1 MNYTVSDFYL
11 TFAAGLKIIAGR
23 GGMTRFI
30 SRAGILDYE
39 MDIVLKDKYMHSNFQ
54 ENQLVISTFLYA
66 KDNPFLIA
74 DAVKHLIAKGTSGLV
89 IKNVF
94 GLPIHDAVLRYADS
108 KNFPIF
114 LVESQDIYIEEMI
127 YAVNRH
133 SELLQDIRFA
143 QRKLEQILSD
153 NLTEKEI
160 PACAKQIN
168 PAFRQQFF
176 TLYVKMDDLL
186 SNTAFD
192 TFSQRFADSPLNEPG
207 NSLVFFRQGF
217 FYMHSEE
224 GISRRCTDDFIAQV
238 LNILLQADTY
248 VSCGLSQ
255 CHLTL
260 EEFRISLQE
269 SLYASSAEKN
279 ADSAFTRYTQLGTY
293 QFLFPFAESRE
304 MQLYASNILEP
315 IKDYDIE
322 NNAKLVET
330 LQQFIQTGCLLDET
344 ACRLSQH
351 KNTVRYRLDKI
362 HDLTGLD
369 YKTFAH
375 LEQLSMAIK
384 IDQCSRQMYE

>member
-11 TFAAGLKIIAGR
+11 TFASGLKIIAGR
-23 GGMTRFI
+23 GGMTRSI

-39 MDIVLKDKYMHSNFQ
+39 MDLVLKDKYMHSNFQ

-94 GLPIHDAVLRYADS
+94 GLPIHDTVLRYADS

-114 LVESQDIYIEEMI
+114 LVESQDVYIEDLI

-133 SELLQDIRFA
+133 RELLADIRFA
-143 QRKLEQILSD
+143 QKKLEQILFGD
-153 NLTEKEI
+153 LTEKEI

-168 PAFRQQFF
+168 PSYRQQFF
-176 TLYVKMDDLL
+176 TLYIKMDDLL
-186 SNTAFD
+186 SNAAFD
-192 TFSQRFADSPLNEPG
+192 TFSKRFVDSPLNEPG
-207 NSLVFFRQGF
+207 NSLIFFRQGF
-217 FYMHSEE
+217 FYIHSEDR
-224 GISRRCTDDFIAQV
+224 ISQRCTDDFIAQI
-238 LNILLQADTY
+238 LNILLEEDAY

-269 SLYASSAEKN
+269 SLYAASAEKD
-279 ADSAFTRYTQLGTY
+279 AGAAFTRYNQLGTY
-293 QFLFPFAESRE
+293 QLLFPFAASRE
-304 MQLYASNILEP
+304 MQLYARNILEP

-322 NNAKLVET
+322 NNARLLPT
-330 LQQFIQTGCLLDET
+330 LQQFIQTGCLLEET
-344 ACRLSQH
+344 ARRLSQH

-362 HDLTGLD
+362 HELTGLD
-369 YKTFAH
+369 YKIFSH
-375 LEQLSMAIK
+375 LEQLSMAVK
-384 IDQCSRQMYE
+384 IDQCGGQTY